1 MRVAGLDEQLLE
13 DLREWIVP
21 HKNVSLVAGSVFR
34 SATGEKIRKK
44 NWTKEERWREDGRYS
59 RDDVILTSQRRKEE
73 SRNEMRG
80 EEICIKDKRKK
91 EKEENWEREKKK
103 DISTASYRVSHWLD
117 VDERNQKKLHDRF
130 TFARGSQSWRR
141 DTASRRPWTRIR
153 DRNCTGSVNGNVR
166 SCCFIVTLRSCE
178 YLLMR
183 NFFVH
188 LFLLLYFFE
197 EVCSSVK
204 RAGILFFEY
213 YFTEVTLS

>member
-1 MRVAGLDEQLLE
+1 MKWEE
-13 DLREWIVP
+13 
-21 HKNVSLVAGSVFR
+21 
-34 SATGEKIRKK
+34 RKK
-44 NWTKEERWREDGRYS
+44 RS
-59 RDDVILTSQRRKEE
+59 RRKREKAKA
-73 SRNEMRG
+73 MKKM
-80 EEICIKDKRKK
+80 CIKDKRKK
-91 EKEENWEREKKK
+91 EKEENWERKKK
-103 DISTASYRVSHWLD
+103 DISTASYRVSRWLD

-153 DRNCTGSVNGNVR
+153 DRNSTGSVNGNVR